1 MFSSTCIT
9 SEADSQ
15 IFLHSPSTW
24 EVVRGVPRRYQED
37 REEAPAEMGEEESP
51 EEPSH
56 PAEVGNDNFFL
67 QYKVRDRL
75 LDGAV
80 FDIVGIESFGKL

>member
-1 MFSSTCIT
+1 MSGTDI
-9 SEADSQ
+9 Q
-15 IFLHSPSTW
+15 IFLLSPSTW

-37 REEAPAEMGEEESP
+37 REEAPAEMGEEESS

-67 QYKVRDRL
+67 QYKVSEGL
-75 LDGAV
+75 FDGAM
-80 FDIVGIESFGKL
+80 FEAISISLGLKDLN